1 MSRHLAWFF
10 LAVLLLAVSAPL
22 QALNYEVGGCKT
34 GSSYVNFT
42 TISAAVIG
50 VPAGSKIQI
59 CPGVY
64 PEQVTITQPLTLQ
77 GIAFNNASRAA
88 ITANADGAFA
98 PNVSGL
104 FGDFYAQVL
113 VQNVNPP
120 GPVNIIGITVDGAG
134 INFACDGSEFLA
146 GIFYASGTAGTVNGV
161 TARNN
166 QSSGCGYG
174 VWAENAAGLN
184 QSIVIEN
191 SSVHEGG
198 VVTLTDQNPPTLAAT
213 IKGNF
218 LTSSNQTYIEGYFE
232 GITVAGVNG
241 SVTGNVTTGG
251 YSGIT
256 AGNGVYGGGGG
267 TVTISQN
274 TIADL
279 QYAIFLVNSI
289 GIISSNKIWNAQWP
303 FTFAPYT
310 TYPDGPTTIKG
321 NTAMNSLEAVFF
333 GTCPANLTLQGNIFN
348 DAQVAFYRAPSVITG
363 NALYSVDTI
372 QAGSSCN

>member
-10 LAVLLLAVSAPL
+10 LAVLMLAVSAPL

-77 GIAFNNASRAA
+77 GIAANNASRAV
-88 ITANADGAFA
+88 ITVPVSASLA
-98 PNVSGL
+98 PNVGGL
-104 FGDFYAQVL
+104 FGTFYAQVL
-113 VQNVNPP
+113 VQNVNPA

-134 INFACDGSEFLA
+134 INLSCDGSEFLA
-146 GIFYASGTAGTVNGV
+146 GIFYASGTTGTVNGV

-174 VWAENAAGLN
+174 VWAENGAAPN

-198 VVTLTDQNPPTLAAT
+198 IVTLTDQNPPTLAAT

-218 LTSSNQTYIEGYFE
+218 LTSANQTYVEGYFE

-279 QYAIFLVNSI
+279 GNGIFLVNSI
-289 GIISSNKIWNAQWP
+289 GVISSNKIWNAQWP
-303 FTFAPYT
+303 FTFVPQT

-321 NTAMNSLEAVFF
+321 NIAMNSFEAVFF
-333 GTCPANLTLQGNIFN
+333 AGCPANLTLQGNIFN

-363 NALYSVDTI
+363 NALYNVDTV